1 MALVNGQWV
10 RMKIAPDTR
19 IGTIEGS
26 EVQRGRTMYIFRQD
40 PRLKEAVP
48 SGPTVEIFLGEDEVE
63 PCPRPTD
70 AYWKTVNDRIER
82 GS

>member
-1 MALVNGQWV
+1 MALENGQYV

-26 EVQRGRTMYIFRQD
+26 EVQRGRTMYIFLQD
-40 PRLKEAVP
+40 PRLKEGVP
-48 SGPTVEIFLGEDEVE
+48 GGPTVEIFVGEDEVE
-63 PCPRPTD
+63 PCERPTD
-70 AYWKTVNDRIER
+70 DYWKKINHLIEQ

>member
-1 MALVNGQWV
+1 MALENGQYV
-10 RMKIAPDTR
+10 RMRIAPDTR

-48 SGPTVEIFLGEDEVE
+48 GPPVEIFVAEEEVE
-63 PCPRPTD
+63 PCKRPTD
-70 AYWKTVNDRIER
+70 DYWDKVNRLIER

>member
-1 MALVNGQWV
+1 MALETGQYV
-10 RMKIAPDTR
+10 RMKIAPETR

-48 SGPTVEIFLGEDEVE
+48 GPSVEIFLGEDEVE
-63 PCPRPTD
+63 PCERPTD
-70 AYWKTVNDRIER
+70 DYWKRINALIER